1 MAIDNRTHPPDC
13 DCAVCEAA
21 RGGVDAEGQRM
32 LRELDL
38 LRTTVPGQ
46 RIEGP
51 DPEPAGGGSGC
62 GCWFGIFLLA
72 LLAVVIVGAVG
83 YWQGFLPEVIEDRI
97 PFTGG
102 SDNGERDDPDSTM
115 AGRDPTATAEAGTA
129 ASTGQPSGST
139 SGSATDRAILA
150 AFYNATNGNDWT
162 DNTNW
167 LSDAPID
174 QWYGVAIDASGRVQS
189 LRLRGNGLSGMIPEE
204 LGRLSNL
211 RQLSLSD
218 NRLTGEI
225 PAELG
230 GLPRLASLELSNN
243 RLSGQIP
250 RELAG
255 LSGSLTGLDL
265 QGNQLTGCI
274 PDGLRA
280 VPTAFEDLGL
290 PFCGGGAPVA
300 ADTPAPGPGSA
311 STPAPAAAATLVPAP
326 AETPTVAARPGTANL
341 RSPAGHYDTD
351 NDGLIGVFNL
361 EQLHAIRYDLDGD
374 GRVDIRS
381 NAEAYTAA
389 YPDAETC
396 RGCHGYELADS
407 LDFDDAN
414 SYASG
419 AVNSLWTSG
428 DGWLPIGDPDREF
441 SATFEGN
448 GHTIS
453 NLHIDLS
460 RNAVG
465 LFGSNSVGAV
475 IRQAGLIDVDVA
487 GTDNV
492 GGLVGVNRG
501 TVIASYVTGSI
512 SGQVAVG
519 GLTGVSRGRVIA
531 SHAIGD
537 VSGVENVGGLAGWT
551 DGTIIAS
558 YAAASVRGDDG
569 LGGLVG
575 ELSAFDGGITDSYWD
590 TQASGLLSGVGRG
603 PSEGVEGKTTA
614 ELQSPTGYT
623 GIYDDWNTDLDN
635 ADVDGIR
642 GTGTDDYWR
651 FGAIRQYPALKVAEG
666 VTICQESA
674 RLTPPP
680 PNRASSGSGLIKVSD
695 LEQLYAIRYD
705 PNGDGIADDSADDA
719 AYASAFPGRPD
730 CGSNCNGYELT
741 RSLDFQDSR
750 SYRDNAVNTDWTTG
764 RGWAP
769 IADKGRD
776 FESLWFNAVFEGNGH
791 TISNLFIH
799 HPGDRANRRPA
810 GLFGITGESS
820 VIRDIGLV
828 NAIVGGDFYL
838 YGGGALAGW
847 NRGTIAL
854 SYSTGSVSSRN
865 PTGGLVGVNSGTI
878 IDSHSN
884 ATVGT
889 EYAGGLVGNNSGSI
903 TGSYATGVVTGEQG
917 PDGYRIAGGLVAWNT
932 GVIYH
937 SYAAGSVSGNERAG
951 GLAADNNTGEICDSY
966 ATGSVTGRISGGLVG
981 DNRGDV
987 GYSYATGD
995 VSGTIVGGL
1004 IGEGRGVISA
1014 SRAEGSVSGRY
1025 NVGGLAGF
1033 NAGPVT
1039 ASYATGSVS
1048 ASGDAVGGLIGV
1060 QFGPITA
1067 SYATGDVSGK
1077 KWVGGLVGSPYS
1089 WNVRVAASY
1098 ATGDVSGD
1106 ESVGGLLGRNDPS
1119 GSRIVASYSTGRVSG
1134 ADVIGGLVGTNNGEL
1149 IMSYSAGR
1157 VSGVD
1162 GAGGLIG
1169 LDTGIVLDAYWDP
1182 VASGQD
1188 SPAGT
1193 GDLDE
1198 VRTGSISEFRSATG
1212 YTGVYR
1218 GWDIDL
1224 DNADGDGNS
1233 MTGIDDF
1240 WEFGTSR
1247 GYPVLK
1253 VDFDG
1258 DGVATWQEFGNQL
1271 D

>member
-46 RIEGP
+46 RIEEP
-51 DPEPAGGGSGC
+51 DPEPAGGGCGC
-62 GCWFGIFLLA
+62 GCWLVILLLA
-72 LLAVVIVGAVG
+72 VLTVVIVGAVG

-102 SDNGERDDPDSTM
+102 SDNGERDDPDGTPVE
-115 AGRDPTATAEAGTA
+115 RDPTATVEAGTA
-129 ASTGQPSGST
+129 ASAGQPSGST
-139 SGSATDRAILA
+139 SGSAADRAILV
-150 AFYNATNGNDWT
+150 AFYNATNGDDWT

-167 LSDAPID
+167 LSDAPIE

-189 LRLRGNGLSGMIPEE
+189 LRLGGNGLSGAIPQE

-265 QGNQLTGCI
+265 QGNLLTGCI
-274 PDGLRA
+274 PDGLRG

-290 PFCGGGAPVA
+290 PFCGGGTAVA
-300 ADTPAPGPGSA
+300 AA
-311 STPAPAAAATLVPAP
+311 TPAPAVDATLVPAP
-326 AETPTVAARPGTANL
+326 AETPTLAARPGTANL

-361 EQLHAIRYDLDGD
+361 EQLYAIRYDLDGD

-396 RGCHGYELADS
+396 RDCDGYELADS
-407 LDFDDAN
+407 LNFDDAD

-419 AVNSLWTSG
+419 AVNSFWTSG

-453 NLHIDLS
+453 NLHIDLN

-475 IRQAGLIDVDVA
+475 IRQVGLIDVDVA

-501 TVIASYVTGSI
+501 TVIASYVTGRI

-519 GLTGVSRGRVIA
+519 GLVGVSRGRVIA

-558 YAAASVRGDDG
+558 YAAASVGGDDG

-590 TQASGLLSGVGRG
+590 TQASGLRSGVGRG

-623 GIYDDWNTDLDN
+623 GIYHDWNADLDN

-730 CGSNCNGYELT
+730 CGSNCDGYELT

-764 RGWAP
+764 RGWVP

-776 FESLWFNAVFEGNGH
+776 FESFWFNAVFEGNGH

-937 SYAAGSVSGNERAG
+937 SYATGGVSGNERAG

-966 ATGSVTGRISGGLVG
+966 ATGSVSGRIAGGLVG

-995 VSGTIVGGL
+995 VSGSIVGGL
-1004 IGEGRGVISA
+1004 IGESRGVISA

-1039 ASYATGSVS
+1039 SSYATGSVS
-1048 ASGDAVGGLIGV
+1048 SSGDAVGGLIGSIHS
-1060 QFGPITA
+1060 GPVTA

-1077 KWVGGLVGSPYS
+1077 KWVGGLVGNPYR
-1089 WNVRVAASY
+1089 NVRVSASY

-1106 ESVGGLLGRNDPS
+1106 ESVGGLLGRNVPR

-1134 ADVIGGLVGTNNGEL
+1134 ADVVGGLVGTNRGDL
-1149 IMSYSAGR
+1149 IMSYSSGR
-1157 VSGVD
+1157 VSGID

-1169 LDTGIVLDAYWDP
+1169 LHGLPRKSHTGIVDAYWDP

-1188 SPAGT
+1188 SPVST
-1193 GDLDE
+1193 GDVE
-1198 VRTGSISEFRSATG
+1198 GVRTGSISEFRSATG